1 MWCALHNFLIHPF
14 DSGRP
19 ILLNESSEVD
29 DTVVKTFSPCA
40 FCSQSKRQQQ
50 QRRYYRPQERRSN
63 NTNKREN
70 GEQIDDDRRRQ
81 YIIMAVTA
89 SIFAGCTDSCGY
101 AAAAMA
107 AISYGSYGVPIKHT
121 LQIDVHPLVFQTY
134 KTLTMFVTC
143 PFVLAMGVV
152 PDFTAWG
159 LLSGFLWVVGG
170 AAGVFAIRNAGMAV
184 AVGTWASVRW
194 LVRVCRRRLLL
205 PFLGIV
211 TKQDESPFEEGKTVV
226 IQDLTFQRFFL
237 PFHFSHSSGAIQIP
251 FLENDK

>member
-1 MWCALHNFLIHPF
+1 
-14 DSGRP
+14 
-19 ILLNESSEVD
+19 
-29 DTVVKTFSPCA
+29 
-40 FCSQSKRQQQ
+40 
-50 QRRYYRPQERRSN
+50 
-63 NTNKREN
+63 
-70 GEQIDDDRRRQ
+70 
-81 YIIMAVTA
+81 MAVTA

-170 AAGVFAIRNAGMAV
+170 AAGVYAIRNAGMAV

-194 LVRVCRRRLLL
+194 LVRVCRRLLL

-226 IQDLTFQRFFL
+226 IQDLTCASSCPSIFRIL
-237 PFHFSHSSGAIQIP
+237 PVQFEFHFSKTINEP
-251 FLENDK
+251 FIHHQQTR